1 MVKKYLLTFLAAGMA
16 LSVLLY
22 GCEGEGRG
30 DIIFV
35 GSAGAEGAASGGPAE
50 SGTPTVSGSSAESGT
65 PVVSG
70 GSVAPGDSMTPGA
83 AVQLDLEPTMMR
95 VYVCGAVVCPGVV
108 EIPMGSRIED
118 ALSAAGGF
126 LPDAFREAV
135 NLAGW
140 AEDGQMLYFPTTAEA
155 AEWKPVQ
162 EGQGSQDKQGDLV
175 NINTAGAALLCTLPG
190 IGEAKAAD
198 IIAYREA
205 HGGFASC
212 EDIMK
217 VSGIKTSIYE
227 KICDKITV
235 K

>member
-1 MVKKYLLTFLAAGMA
+1 MVKKYFLTFVAAGMA
-16 LSVLLY
+16 LSALLY
-22 GCEGEGRG
+22 GCESEGRG
-30 DIIFV
+30 DIILV
-35 GSAGAEGAASGGPAE
+35 GNAGAEGAASGVPAE
-50 SGTPTVSGSSAESGT
+50 SGISTVSGSSAESGT
-65 PVVSG
+65 PVAS
-70 GSVAPGDSMTPGA
+70 GDSMASGA
-83 AVQLDLEPTMMR
+83 AVQPDLEPPMMR

-108 EIPMGSRIED
+108 EIPVGSRIED

-162 EGQGSQDKQGDLV
+162 EGQGSQDKQEELV

-205 HGGFASC
+205 HGGFASS

-217 VSGIKTSIYE
+217 VSGIKASIYE